1 MKVTFSR
8 FITFIVIVEMTA
20 LLPVSIIT
28 MHYPP
33 NVFMICWTVFW
44 CLVEVLNMKM
54 KKVHNKRDR
63 SDSFINKI
71 IEMVK
76 DKDIDNEDI
85 LNFIKEVKGII
96 SD

>member
-20 LLPVSIIT
+20 LLAVSIIT